1 MGENP
6 EIISKGY
13 LSLSLAYIKTE
24 ADILKFVNALISN
37 TKGEGKEGD
46 PFWTKAETLLYCAL
60 LGYIIFEGAEEDRNM
75 NTLVDMISGM
85 EVKEDDEDFLNAVDY
100 MFKGLEQRKPNC
112 FAVKQYKKYKL
123 SSGVVCSKRLLNQA
137 VGKSLRTHNLKSKK
151 GAQVMRKNEKI
162 TALYE
167 RLSRDDFGKDDDQQR
182 ESNSISNQRKI
193 LQKAAKDKGYTDTIF
208 FVDDGI
214 TGTTMKRPGFQK
226 MLTAIEAGYIS
237 AVFVKDLSRL
247 GRNYIEVGKLT
258 EEFFPLHDI
267 RLVAVSDGVDSDEG
281 EDDFTPFKNIMNEYY
296 AKDISK
302 KRRIVNKMKGNAGVP
317 LSPPPYGYI
326 KNPDDPRFWVVEP
339 EAAEVVRRIYRMAL
353 EGYGLAET
361 AAQLAADG
369 VVNPTYYWRS
379 RGTSRGGSKSTVEP
393 TKWGHTTVKKILT
406 LQEYCGDVINFKS
419 YSKSYKMKK
428 RIENPEENRAIFLN
442 VHEAIIDRQTWEKVQ
457 ALQKGTR
464 RKKPTVTQEPSVF
477 SGLLKCPECG
487 GNLNFH
493 FNQNNHDIKFFSCQ
507 NHNSGYRKCSKT
519 HYIRLDFLEQV
530 VLYEV
535 KRLAYFASE
544 YENDFIKAMIGR
556 SAKVAENAT
565 LRKQRELDT
574 LTARDRELDML
585 FERLYEDNVAGKID
599 DARFS
604 KMSKR
609 YEQEQGE
616 NAKKIKALRLEL
628 KKDESKRMDI
638 DDFLET
644 VRQYTDATTIT
655 KRMVAE
661 LIDHIEVYHAEKQD
675 GVTNQRVDIHYNCIG
690 AFDVPDRR
698 KIPEAD
704 IIMETRK
711 GVALSYAP
719 EQVAV

>member
-1 MGENP
+1 MKQS
-6 EIISKGY
+6 SKKHELGT
-13 LSLSLAYIKTE
+13 A
-24 ADILKFVNALISN
+24 A
-37 TKGEGKEGD
+37 
-46 PFWTKAETLLYCAL
+46 LYC
-60 LGYIIFEGAEEDRNM
+60 
-75 NTLVDMISGM
+75 
-85 EVKEDDEDFLNAVDY
+85 
-100 MFKGLEQRKPNC
+100 
-112 FAVKQYKKYKL
+112 
-123 SSGVVCSKRLLNQA
+123 
-137 VGKSLRTHNLKSKK
+137 
-151 GAQVMRKNEKI
+151 
-162 TALYE
+162 
-167 RLSRDDFGKDDDQQR
+167 RLSRDDNMDS
-182 ESNSISNQRKI
+182 ESNSIQNQRKI
-193 LQKAAKDKGYTDTIF
+193 LQKAAKDKGYTDTVF

-535 KRLAYFASE
+535 KRLACFASE

-599 DARFS
+599 DARFA

-628 KKDESKRMDI
+628 KKDESKRVDI

-644 VRQYTDATTIT
+644 VRRYTDATTIT

-675 GVTNQRVDIHYNCIG
+675 GVTNQRVVIYYNCIG

-698 KIPEAD
+698 KIPESD

>member
-1 MGENP
+1 MKQS
-6 EIISKGY
+6 SKKHELGT
-13 LSLSLAYIKTE
+13 A
-24 ADILKFVNALISN
+24 A
-37 TKGEGKEGD
+37 
-46 PFWTKAETLLYCAL
+46 LYC
-60 LGYIIFEGAEEDRNM
+60 
-75 NTLVDMISGM
+75 
-85 EVKEDDEDFLNAVDY
+85 
-100 MFKGLEQRKPNC
+100 
-112 FAVKQYKKYKL
+112 
-123 SSGVVCSKRLLNQA
+123 
-137 VGKSLRTHNLKSKK
+137 
-151 GAQVMRKNEKI
+151 
-162 TALYE
+162 
-167 RLSRDDFGKDDDQQR
+167 RLSRDDNMDS
-182 ESNSISNQRKI
+182 ESNSIQNQRKI

-326 KNPDDPRFWVVEP
+326 KSPDDPRFWVIEQ

-361 AAQLAADG
+361 AARLAADG

-535 KRLAYFASE
+535 KRLACFASE

-556 SAKVAENAT
+556 SAKVAENTA
-565 LRKQRELDT
+565 LRKQRELDA

-599 DARFS
+599 DARFA

-644 VRQYTDATTIT
+644 VRRYTDATTIT

-675 GVTNQRVDIHYNCIG
+675 GVTNQRVVIYYNCIG

>member
-1 MGENP
+1 MKQS
-6 EIISKGY
+6 SKKHELGT
-13 LSLSLAYIKTE
+13 A
-24 ADILKFVNALISN
+24 A
-37 TKGEGKEGD
+37 
-46 PFWTKAETLLYCAL
+46 LYC
-60 LGYIIFEGAEEDRNM
+60 
-75 NTLVDMISGM
+75 
-85 EVKEDDEDFLNAVDY
+85 
-100 MFKGLEQRKPNC
+100 
-112 FAVKQYKKYKL
+112 
-123 SSGVVCSKRLLNQA
+123 
-137 VGKSLRTHNLKSKK
+137 
-151 GAQVMRKNEKI
+151 
-162 TALYE
+162 
-167 RLSRDDFGKDDDQQR
+167 RLSRDDNMDS
-182 ESNSISNQRKI
+182 ESNSIQNQRKI
-193 LQKAAKDKGYTDTIF
+193 LQKAAKDKGYTDTVF

-457 ALQKGTR
+457 AFQKGMR

-535 KRLAYFASE
+535 KRLACFASE

-556 SAKVAENAT
+556 SAKVAENTA

-599 DARFS
+599 DARFA

-644 VRQYTDATTIT
+644 VRRYTDATTIT

-675 GVTNQRVDIHYNCIG
+675 GVTNQRVVIYYNCIG

-719 EQVAV
+719 ERLAV

>member
-1 MGENP
+1 MKQS
-6 EIISKGY
+6 SKKHELGT
-13 LSLSLAYIKTE
+13 A
-24 ADILKFVNALISN
+24 A
-37 TKGEGKEGD
+37 
-46 PFWTKAETLLYCAL
+46 LYC
-60 LGYIIFEGAEEDRNM
+60 
-75 NTLVDMISGM
+75 
-85 EVKEDDEDFLNAVDY
+85 
-100 MFKGLEQRKPNC
+100 
-112 FAVKQYKKYKL
+112 
-123 SSGVVCSKRLLNQA
+123 
-137 VGKSLRTHNLKSKK
+137 
-151 GAQVMRKNEKI
+151 
-162 TALYE
+162 
-167 RLSRDDFGKDDDQQR
+167 RLSRDDNMDS
-182 ESNSISNQRKI
+182 ESNSIQNQRKI
-193 LQKAAKDKGYTDTIF
+193 LQKAAKDKGYTDTVF

-535 KRLAYFASE
+535 KQLACFASE

-556 SAKVAENAT
+556 SAKVAENTT
-565 LRKQRELDT
+565 LRKQRELDA

-599 DARFS
+599 DARFA

-644 VRQYTDATTIT
+644 VRRYTDATTIT

-675 GVTNQRVDIHYNCIG
+675 GVTNQRVVIYYNCIG

>member
-1 MGENP
+1 MKQS
-6 EIISKGY
+6 SKKHELGT
-13 LSLSLAYIKTE
+13 A
-24 ADILKFVNALISN
+24 A
-37 TKGEGKEGD
+37 
-46 PFWTKAETLLYCAL
+46 LYC
-60 LGYIIFEGAEEDRNM
+60 
-75 NTLVDMISGM
+75 
-85 EVKEDDEDFLNAVDY
+85 
-100 MFKGLEQRKPNC
+100 
-112 FAVKQYKKYKL
+112 
-123 SSGVVCSKRLLNQA
+123 
-137 VGKSLRTHNLKSKK
+137 
-151 GAQVMRKNEKI
+151 
-162 TALYE
+162 
-167 RLSRDDFGKDDDQQR
+167 RLSRDDNMDS
-182 ESNSISNQRKI
+182 ESNSIQNQRKI
-193 LQKAAKDKGYTDTIF
+193 LQKAAKDKGYTDTAF

-535 KRLAYFASE
+535 KRLACFASE

-599 DARFS
+599 DARFA

-644 VRQYTDATTIT
+644 VRRYTDATTIT

-675 GVTNQRVDIHYNCIG
+675 GVTNQRVVIYYNCIG

>member
-1 MGENP
+1 MKQS
-6 EIISKGY
+6 SKKHELGT
-13 LSLSLAYIKTE
+13 A
-24 ADILKFVNALISN
+24 A
-37 TKGEGKEGD
+37 
-46 PFWTKAETLLYCAL
+46 LYC
-60 LGYIIFEGAEEDRNM
+60 
-75 NTLVDMISGM
+75 
-85 EVKEDDEDFLNAVDY
+85 
-100 MFKGLEQRKPNC
+100 
-112 FAVKQYKKYKL
+112 
-123 SSGVVCSKRLLNQA
+123 
-137 VGKSLRTHNLKSKK
+137 
-151 GAQVMRKNEKI
+151 
-162 TALYE
+162 
-167 RLSRDDFGKDDDQQR
+167 RLSRDDNIDS
-182 ESNSISNQRKI
+182 ESNSIQNQRKI
-193 LQKAAKDKGYTDTIF
+193 LQKATKDKGYTDTIF

-353 EGYGLAET
+353 EGCGLAET
-361 AAQLAADG
+361 AARLAADG

-464 RKKPTVTQEPSVF
+464 RKKTTVTQEPSVF

-535 KRLAYFASE
+535 KRLACFASE

-556 SAKVAENAT
+556 SAKVAENTA
-565 LRKQRELDT
+565 LRKQRELDA

-599 DARFS
+599 DARFA

-644 VRQYTDATTIT
+644 VRRYTDATTIT

-675 GVTNQRVDIHYNCIG
+675 GITNQRVVIYYNCIG

-704 IIMETRK
+704 MIMETRK

>member
-1 MGENP
+1 MKQS
-6 EIISKGY
+6 SKKHELGT
-13 LSLSLAYIKTE
+13 A
-24 ADILKFVNALISN
+24 A
-37 TKGEGKEGD
+37 
-46 PFWTKAETLLYCAL
+46 LYC
-60 LGYIIFEGAEEDRNM
+60 
-75 NTLVDMISGM
+75 
-85 EVKEDDEDFLNAVDY
+85 
-100 MFKGLEQRKPNC
+100 
-112 FAVKQYKKYKL
+112 
-123 SSGVVCSKRLLNQA
+123 
-137 VGKSLRTHNLKSKK
+137 
-151 GAQVMRKNEKI
+151 
-162 TALYE
+162 
-167 RLSRDDFGKDDDQQR
+167 RLSRDDNMDS
-182 ESNSISNQRKI
+182 ESNSIQNQRKI
-193 LQKAAKDKGYTDTIF
+193 LQKAAKDKGYTDTVF

-281 EDDFTPFKNIMNEYY
+281 EDDFTPFKNTMNEYY

-339 EAAEVVRRIYRMAL
+339 EAAEVVRRIYCMAL
-353 EGYGLAET
+353 EGYGLAEI
-361 AAQLAADG
+361 AARLAADG

-464 RKKPTVTQEPSVF
+464 RKKPTVTQESSVF

-535 KRLAYFASE
+535 KRLACFASE

-556 SAKVAENAT
+556 SAKVAENTA
-565 LRKQRELDT
+565 LRKQRELDA
-574 LTARDRELDML
+574 LTARDRELDIL

-599 DARFS
+599 DARFA

-644 VRQYTDATTIT
+644 VRRYTDATTIT

-675 GVTNQRVDIHYNCIG
+675 GVTNQRVVIYYNCIG

>member
-1 MGENP
+1 MKQSSEKHELGT
-6 EIISKGY
+6 
-13 LSLSLAYIKTE
+13 A
-24 ADILKFVNALISN
+24 A
-37 TKGEGKEGD
+37 
-46 PFWTKAETLLYCAL
+46 LYC
-60 LGYIIFEGAEEDRNM
+60 
-75 NTLVDMISGM
+75 
-85 EVKEDDEDFLNAVDY
+85 
-100 MFKGLEQRKPNC
+100 
-112 FAVKQYKKYKL
+112 
-123 SSGVVCSKRLLNQA
+123 
-137 VGKSLRTHNLKSKK
+137 
-151 GAQVMRKNEKI
+151 
-162 TALYE
+162 
-167 RLSRDDFGKDDDQQR
+167 RLSRDDNMDS
-182 ESNSISNQRKI
+182 ESNSIQNQRKI
-193 LQKAAKDKGYTDTIF
+193 LQKAAKDKGYTDTVF

-353 EGYGLAET
+353 EGYGLAEI
-361 AAQLAADG
+361 AARLAADG

-535 KRLAYFASE
+535 KRLACFASE

-556 SAKVAENAT
+556 SAKMAENAT
-565 LRKQRELDT
+565 LRKQRELDA

-599 DARFS
+599 DARFA

-644 VRQYTDATTIT
+644 VRRYTDAATIT

-675 GVTNQRVDIHYNCIG
+675 GITNQRVVIHYNCIG

-698 KIPEAD
+698 KIPETD

>member
-1 MGENP
+1 MKQS
-6 EIISKGY
+6 SKKHELGT
-13 LSLSLAYIKTE
+13 A
-24 ADILKFVNALISN
+24 A
-37 TKGEGKEGD
+37 
-46 PFWTKAETLLYCAL
+46 LYC
-60 LGYIIFEGAEEDRNM
+60 
-75 NTLVDMISGM
+75 
-85 EVKEDDEDFLNAVDY
+85 
-100 MFKGLEQRKPNC
+100 
-112 FAVKQYKKYKL
+112 
-123 SSGVVCSKRLLNQA
+123 
-137 VGKSLRTHNLKSKK
+137 
-151 GAQVMRKNEKI
+151 
-162 TALYE
+162 
-167 RLSRDDFGKDDDQQR
+167 RLSRDDNMDS
-182 ESNSISNQRKI
+182 ESNSIQNQRKI
-193 LQKAAKDKGYTDTIF
+193 LQKAAKDKGYTDTVF

-258 EEFFPLHDI
+258 EEFFPLHDV

-379 RGTSRGGSKSTVEP
+379 RGISRGGSKSTVEP

-464 RKKPTVTQEPSVF
+464 RKKSTVTQEPSVF

-535 KRLAYFASE
+535 KRLACFASE

-556 SAKVAENAT
+556 SAKVAENTA
-565 LRKQRELDT
+565 LRKQRELDA

-599 DARFS
+599 DARFA

-644 VRQYTDATTIT
+644 VRRYTDATTIT

-698 KIPEAD
+698 KIPETD